1 MRRHKRLARDWTQ
14 RTFGR
19 RTSLYFWIVYTAIV
33 LVVLNTTSAHAT
45 LFVGIVLGAVGMGFH
60 VLPDML
66 LPDHIARWE
75 RGAWREQNTAK
86 AL

>member
-45 LFVGIVLGAVGMGFH
+45 NAINIKRHLIIGLA
-60 VLPDML
+60 L
-66 LPDHIARWE
+66 LIRPADN
-75 RGAWREQNTAK
+75 RGE
-86 AL
+86 